1 MDSYPL
7 EQKTLHDVLDPLSQL
22 EPSPIESPVLL
33 PSVDNMTNED
43 LPDLPEGTSITPVE
57 KIATPSA
64 TTSSPTSALGLSGT
78 SHGSI
83 YYLTRI
89 QRYSSYLIPVFTSIH
104 LTTTSLIPLLSRSV
118 PASESYLLQV
128 REIYQTPLSEPY
140 LVVLP
145 IAAHVLS
152 GLAVRLIRRARN
164 LKRYYGVPSTARK
177 PLPSGPRIW
186 PSISDVAVSGYV
198 FAAALAAHVAVN
210 RLLPLLVEGHSADV
224 GLAFV
229 GHGFARHPVLS
240 WSAYAVLLVAGCG
253 HMVWGAAKWAGI
265 APVGLG
271 LRGALGY
278 APSRGS
284 VAAAEWVDD
293 TTLVRRRR
301 RRVWWA
307 IQGAAAALAGLWAA
321 GGLGVVARGGLVEG
335 WVGKIYDGLYDAV
348 PFL

>member
-7 EQKTLHDVLDPLSQL
+7 EETTPQDALDPLSQL

-33 PSVDNMTNED
+33 PSVDNLADENLQD
-43 LPDLPEGTSITPVE
+43 LHDLPEDSTTTPLDQSTASV
-57 KIATPSA
+57 SS
-64 TTSSPTSALGLSGT
+64 TTVSSPTSTLGLSGT
-78 SHGSI
+78 SHGAI

-118 PASESYLLQV
+118 PASESYLLQA
-128 REIYQTPLSEPY
+128 REIYQTPLSEPH

-145 IAAHVLS
+145 IAAHVAS
-152 GLAVRLIRRARN
+152 GLAIRLIRRARN
-164 LKRYYGVPSTARK
+164 LRRYYGVPPTARK
-177 PLPSGPRIW
+177 PVPSGPRIW
-186 PSISDVAVSGYV
+186 PPVSGIAVSGYV
-198 FAAALAAHVAVN
+198 FTAALAAHAAVN
-210 RLLPLLVEGHSADV
+210 RVLPLLVEGHSADV

-229 GHGFARHPVLS
+229 GHGFARHPALA

-253 HMVWGAAKWAGI
+253 HMVWGAAKWAGM

-278 APSRGS
+278 APP
-284 VAAAEWVDD
+284 AEWVDD

-307 IQGAAAALAGLWAA
+307 IQGAAAAFAAVWAA